1 MYKIEVGQLYVPG
14 HSEYPEGCE
23 FNFSNAGYELRLFYG
38 NPNRNEINAVRK
50 GKANFGLFIHEQ
62 VIFLLWQF
70 KPQPWSDSPF
80 CYSMTTEDRRGIPEA
95 IPEAIPDGM
104 GVALQIILINAATGV
119 VEAIRQIGLE
129 TEFSRALVGAIET
142 QITNPISPQEYSYR
156 VDRAYQKYPGT
167 LQMLRATNIQ
177 Q

>member
-1 MYKIEVGQLYVPG
+1 MYKIEVSQLYVPDRT
-14 HSEYPEGCE
+14 EYPEGCE
-23 FNFSNAGYELRLFYG
+23 FNFSNAGYELRLFYA

-70 KPQPWSDSPF
+70 KPQPWSDSPY
-80 CYSMTTEDRRGIPEA
+80 CYWVLPEDRRG

-129 TEFSRALVGAIET
+129 TEFSRALVGGIET

-156 VDRAYQKYPGT
+156 VERAYQKYPDT